1 MHRSKIGE
9 RSLQAARART
19 AAVGVVEEI
28 LMVLVVTL
36 SLDGTPASTSAK
48 KRTGSYAGI
57 LTIGGLINGHAIDAS
72 LG

>member
-28 LMVLVVTL
+28 VMVLVIT
-36 SLDGTPASTSAK
+36 SFPDGTHVSTSAK
-48 KRTGSYAGI
+48 KRTRSYAGI
-57 LTIGGLINGHAIDAS
+57 LTIGGLINGHAIDAFP
-72 LG
+72 G